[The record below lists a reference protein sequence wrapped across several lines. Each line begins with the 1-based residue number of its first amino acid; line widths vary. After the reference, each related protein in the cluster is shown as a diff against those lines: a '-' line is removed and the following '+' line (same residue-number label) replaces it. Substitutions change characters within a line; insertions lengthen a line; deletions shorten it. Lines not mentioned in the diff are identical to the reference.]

1 MFIVYC
7 NPTGRYGAFL
17 EGKRLQPLTHPMSS
31 TCFLSVEKPQPPRP
45 VSEQDPTGHFS
56 DRSPPFHVQCLR
68 FVCRKTLKMNS
79 FNLRS
84 QKMQK
89 GKHSSKMK

>member
-7 NPTGRYGAFL
+7 NPTGRDGAFL

-45 VSEQDPTGHFS
+45 VSEQDPTGHF
-56 DRSPPFHVQCLR
+56 
-68 FVCRKTLKMNS
+68 
-79 FNLRS
+79 
-84 QKMQK
+84 
-89 GKHSSKMK
+89 